1 MVRDR
6 RVKRRRMGERGRI
19 NGEWGKERKRGRR
32 KERERDSYVDGGRG
46 ETAILPMVDAE
57 GSIVGKLGNL
67 KRWQSYSSQRDP
79 RHKDAACVMRT
90 ATLASR
96 ETRSAKRSFSIVPRY
111 SIRDPTYVRISRSIF
126 PIYTFETNQQV
137 CSLPARL
144 EKKQVASLSRI
155 IGISKFGV
163 VRKFEY
169 KGGEWTRR

>member
-1 MVRDR
+1 MNSR
-6 RVKRRRMGERGRI
+6 
-19 NGEWGKERKRGRR
+19 
-32 KERERDSYVDGGRG
+32 RG

-67 KRWQSYSSQRDP
+67 KRWQSYSHQRNP
-79 RHKDAACVMRT
+79 RYKDAASVMRT

-111 SIRDPTYVRISRSIF
+111 SIQRISRSIF
-126 PIYTFETNQQV
+126 SRYFETNQQV

-144 EKKQVASLSRI
+144 EKKQVALLFRI

-169 KGGEWTRR
+169 RGGNGHDGDKFLRCQIVNWREWLVWMTEWKREG

>member
-1 MVRDR
+1 MNR
-6 RVKRRRMGERGRI
+6 R
-19 NGEWGKERKRGRR
+19 
-32 KERERDSYVDGGRG
+32 RG

-67 KRWQSYSSQRDP
+67 KRWQSYSHQRNP
-79 RHKDAACVMRT
+79 RYKDAASVMRT

-111 SIRDPTYVRISRSIF
+111 SIQRISRSIF
-126 PIYTFETNQQV
+126 SRYFETNQQV

-144 EKKQVASLSRI
+144 EKKQVASLFRI
-155 IGISKFGV
+155 IGVSKFGV

-169 KGGEWTRR
+169 RGGNGHDGDKFLRCQIVNWREWLVWMTEWKREG

>member
-1 MVRDR
+1 MNSR
-6 RVKRRRMGERGRI
+6 
-19 NGEWGKERKRGRR
+19 
-32 KERERDSYVDGGRG
+32 RG

-67 KRWQSYSSQRDP
+67 KRWQSYSHQRNP
-79 RHKDAACVMRT
+79 RYKDAASVMRT

-111 SIRDPTYVRISRSIF
+111 SIQRISRSIF
-126 PIYTFETNQQV
+126 SRYFETNQQV

-144 EKKQVASLSRI
+144 EKKQVASLFRI

-169 KGGEWTRR
+169 RGGNGHDGDKFLCCQIVNWREWLVWMTEWKREG

>member
-1 MVRDR
+1 MGSGG
-6 RVKRRRMGERGRI
+6 KREREKG
-19 NGEWGKERKRGRR
+19 GRR
-32 KERERDSYVDGGRG
+32 KERERDSYADGGRG

-126 PIYTFETNQQV
+126 STYTFETNQQV

>member
-1 MVRDR
+1 MGSGG
-6 RVKRRRMGERGRI
+6 KREREKG
-19 NGEWGKERKRGRR
+19 GRR